1 MHRNAC
7 VVSALLAGV
16 GLCAGAS
23 AQTLKLTQ
31 NPFSVGNGGEF
42 TVTVLSGNAGLTGL
56 AGDLSPVTFE
66 TFCVEH
72 NENFQPGETLS
83 FVMNTGA
90 VGGGVSGQTSPSFD
104 DLDPR
109 TAYLYTEFRYGTL
122 AGFDYGAGRTA
133 SAGALQDAIWFI
145 EGEGGA
151 NNAFV
156 ALATAAVTN
165 NLWTGIGDVRVLNI
179 TRANGDPGQDQLTLV
194 PAPGAAALLGG
205 AGLLLGARR
214 RRSV

>member
-1 MHRNAC
+1 MKRNAC
-7 VVSALLAGV
+7 VSLAALAFVGALSAA
-16 GLCAGAS
+16 AS
-23 AQTLKLTQ
+23 AQTLQLSQ

-56 AGDLSPVTFE
+56 AGDLSPSTFE

-72 NENFQPGETLS
+72 NENFQPGETLTYAI
-83 FVMNTGA
+83 NTGA
-90 VGGGVSGQTSPSFD
+90 IGGGVSGQSSPNFD

-122 AGFDYGAGRTA
+122 AGFDYGAGRSA

-156 ALATAAVTN
+156 ALANAAVLS

-179 TRANGDPGQDQLTLV
+179 TRSNGDPGQDQLTLV
-194 PAPGAAALLGG
+194 PAPGAAALAG
-205 AGLLLGARR
+205 AGLLIGARR
-214 RRSV
+214 RRNA